1 MLLSFAQLERAGDP
15 SGCLADTSLLDHSS
29 PPRVTLGGVSKEISI
44 ALVDDV
50 AVGDY
55 VVVHVGFAL
64 SKIDPREAQETL
76 ALLAEAAAL
85 VGANP

>member
-1 MLLSFAQLERAGDP
+1 M
-15 SGCLADTSLLDHSS
+15 CLAIPAEVTALLPDGMA
-29 PPRVTLGGVSKEISI
+29 RVALDGVSKEVSI

-64 SKIDPREAQETL
+64 SKIDPEEARQTL

-85 VGANP
+85 ADAGP

>member
-1 MLLSFAQLERAGDP
+1 M
-15 SGCLADTSLLDHSS
+15 CLAIPAEVTALL
-29 PPRVTLGGVSKEISI
+29 PEEMARVTLDGVSKEISI

-50 AVGDY
+50 AIGEY

-64 SKIDPREAQETL
+64 SKIDPEEARERL

-85 VGANP
+85 ADAGP

>member
-1 MLLSFAQLERAGDP
+1 M
-15 SGCLADTSLLDHSS
+15 CLAIPAEVTALLPDEMA
-29 PPRVTLGGVSKEISI
+29 RVTLEGVSKEVSV
-44 ALVDDV
+44 ALIDDV

-64 SKIDPREAQETL
+64 SKIDPKEAQETL

-85 VGANP
+85 AEASP

>member
-1 MLLSFAQLERAGDP
+1 M
-15 SGCLADTSLLDHSS
+15 CLAIPAEVTALLPDEMA
-29 PPRVTLGGVSKEISI
+29 RVALDGVSKEVSI

-55 VVVHVGFAL
+55 VLVHVGFAL
-64 SKIDPREAQETL
+64 SKIDPKEAQETL

-85 VGANP
+85 AEASP

>member
-1 MLLSFAQLERAGDP
+1 M
-15 SGCLADTSLLDHSS
+15 CLAIPAEVTELL
-29 PPRVTLGGVSKEISI
+29 PNEMARITLEGVSKEVSI

-64 SKIDPREAQETL
+64 SKIDAEEARQTL

-85 VGANP
+85 VEAGP

>member
-1 MLLSFAQLERAGDP
+1 M
-15 SGCLADTSLLDHSS
+15 CLAIPAEVTALLPDEMA
-29 PPRVTLGGVSKEISI
+29 RVALDGVRKEVSI

-55 VVVHVGFAL
+55 VLIHVGFAL
-64 SKIDPREAQETL
+64 SKIDPEEARQTL

-85 VGANP
+85 VDAGL

>member
-1 MLLSFAQLERAGDP
+1 M
-15 SGCLADTSLLDHSS
+15 CLAIPAEVTALLPDEMA
-29 PPRVTLGGVSKEISI
+29 RVTLGGVSKEVSV
-44 ALVDDV
+44 ALIDDV

-64 SKIDPREAQETL
+64 SKIDPKEAQETL

-85 VGANP
+85 AEASP

>member
-1 MLLSFAQLERAGDP
+1 MA
-15 SGCLADTSLLDHSS
+15 
-29 PPRVTLGGVSKEISI
+29 RVTLEGVSKEVSV

-64 SKIDPREAQETL
+64 SKIDPKEAQETL

-85 VGANP
+85 AEASP

>member
-1 MLLSFAQLERAGDP
+1 M
-15 SGCLADTSLLDHSS
+15 CLAIPAKVTALLPDEMA
-29 PPRVTLGGVSKEISI
+29 RITLDGVSKEVCI
-44 ALVDDV
+44 ALVENV

-64 SKIDPREAQETL
+64 SKIDEKEAQETL

-85 VGANP
+85 ADLSS